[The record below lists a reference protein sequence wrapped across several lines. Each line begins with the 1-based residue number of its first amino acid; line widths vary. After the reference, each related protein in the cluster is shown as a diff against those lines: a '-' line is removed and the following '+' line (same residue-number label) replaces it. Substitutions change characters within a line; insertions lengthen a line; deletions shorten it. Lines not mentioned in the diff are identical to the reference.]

1 VFIYCLLFQQNLN
14 IQTQVKIIKKN
25 NLQVIKS
32 FFILKILYRTDRL
45 VNLLKNYKIIR
56 IINIY
61 KHQLP

>member
-1 VFIYCLLFQQNLN
+1 MFIYCLLFQQNLN